1 MKHPHVTAA
10 TPDDSKVWIVRST
23 MGCMATRS
31 EVLTKL
37 FSLLHE
43 YTGKFGLTFGASPD
57 GLLQRHQKMSLKY
70 DLDLDET
77 EVYGLYAEL
86 SGMFDIDS
94 GDFYESY
101 TPTVGDLARLILSKV
116 DID

>member
-1 MKHPHVTAA
+1 
-10 TPDDSKVWIVRST
+10 
-23 MGCMATRS
+23 
-31 EVLTKL
+31 
-37 FSLLHE
+37 
-43 YTGKFGLTFGASPD
+43 
-57 GLLQRHQKMSLKY
+57 MSLKY